1 MKSHRLAFVGV
12 GDRGRS
18 LARNASVT
26 CADRITI
33 SAFVEP
39 DAQREK
45 SFRDALDLPKVPC
58 FADYRDLIGTGPA
71 LDGVVIATPLNT
83 HADIACA
90 FMESGVPVSLEKP
103 MAHNLEDAGRILA
116 TVEKTAMRL
125 HVAFNLRY
133 APFFVKVKELVQSGC
148 LGRILSV
155 EWKEVLSPSY
165 WATYC
170 WHPSYNRREV
180 IGSWLLE
187 KCCHDLDY

>member
-116 TVEKTAMRL
+116 TVE
-125 HVAFNLRY
+125 
-133 APFFVKVKELVQSGC
+133 
-148 LGRILSV
+148 
-155 EWKEVLSPSY
+155 WKEVLSPSY